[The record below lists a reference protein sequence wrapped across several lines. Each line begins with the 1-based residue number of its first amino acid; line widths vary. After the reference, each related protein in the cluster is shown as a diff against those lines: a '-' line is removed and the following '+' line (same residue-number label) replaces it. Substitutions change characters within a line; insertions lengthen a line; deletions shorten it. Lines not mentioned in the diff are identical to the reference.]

1 MKRFLKS
8 TPGAAVVIAVLALVV
23 AAAGGAWAATGS
35 GSGKITV
42 CVSKSDG
49 TLYQAKKCEKKDK
62 KLTWNAKGP
71 QGPAG
76 PAGAAGKNGTD
87 GKNGTNGTNGT
98 NGADGAVA
106 GLSAKGGLVEFT
118 GTSKTVASLNLPAGS
133 FIVQAKTQVGG
144 SATSAGY
151 MNDACTLADGSASN
165 HAQFS
170 APFTPAQ
177 IFTIRLAETSLPM
190 EIAVT
195 SNSPSVV
202 TLTCEDVSHEGTA
215 FSTSA
220 SDSVIT
226 AIQTTS
232 NS

>member
-8 TPGAAVVIAVLALVV
+8 TPGAAVLIGALALVV
-23 AAAGGAWAATGS
+23 AAAGGAWAASGS

-49 TLYQAKKCEKKDK
+49 TLYQAKKCHKKDK
-62 KLTWNAKGP
+62 KLSWNAKGQ

-76 PAGAAGKNGTD
+76 PAGKD
-87 GKNGTNGTNGT
+87 GTNGT
-98 NGADGAVA
+98 NGANGAVA
-106 GLSAKGGLVEFT
+106 GLSATKPGVVEFT
-118 GTSKTVASLNLPAGS
+118 GTSKTILTLSLPAGS
-133 FIVQAKTQVGG
+133 FIVQGKTQLGG

-151 MNDACTLADGSASN
+151 MNDSCTLADGSASN

-177 IFTIRLAETSLPM
+177 ILTIRLAETSLPM

-195 SNSPSVV
+195 SSTPSTV
-202 TLTCEDVSHEGTA
+202 TLTCEDVSSEGTA
-215 FSTSA
+215 FSTGA

-226 AIQTTS
+226 AVQTTS

>member
-8 TPGAAVVIAVLALVV
+8 TPGAAVVIAALALVV
-23 AAAGGAWAATGS
+23 AAAGGAWAAG
-35 GSGKITV
+35 GGGGKITV
-42 CVSKSDG
+42 CVSKGDG
-49 TLYQAKKCEKKDK
+49 TLYQAKKCHKKDK
-62 KLTWNAKGP
+62 KLSWNATGP

-76 PAGAAGKNGTD
+76 SAGKD
-87 GKNGTNGTNGT
+87 GTNGT
-98 NGADGAVA
+98 NGANGANGAVA

-118 GTSKTVASLNLPAGS
+118 GTSKTILTLKLPAGS
-133 FIVQAKTQVGG
+133 FIVQGKTQVGG

-151 MNDACTLADGSASN
+151 MNDSCTLADGSASS

-170 APFTPAQ
+170 APLTPAQ
-177 IFTIRLAETSLPM
+177 FLTIRLAETSLPM
-190 EIAVT
+190 DIAVT
-195 SNSPSVV
+195 SSTSSTV
-202 TLTCEDVSHEGTA
+202 TLTCEDVSREGTA

-220 SDSVIT
+220 TDSVIT